1 MRQCAAA
8 PVSRRGRKRCMDE
21 PPILMQGRPR
31 MPKLDSYLFR
41 EFAQSTFAALVVLMI
56 VSLGGVFAD
65 VLGDIARGRV
75 PAGLMLSQLGLMVLN
90 YLPLILPLGLMLGLL
105 LAVGRLYRDSEMPV
119 LVATGV
125 GPRRLLRPLM
135 MLVVPV
141 VGFIAACS
149 LWLGPW
155 ANDYSQRMVAE
166 GNRNLLLT
174 GLEAGRFVELPGGG
188 GVVYVGAMSGEGSAL
203 GRVFVYR
210 QDSKRMDVTT
220 ARSGLLTVDGSERY
234 LDLREGFRVEGPLA
248 DTLDFRMMRYQRNEL
263 RLPDA
268 ETRAAEDD
276 PEYATTVAL
285 LGDPRAEARAQLHA
299 RIAPPLL
306 ALAFAL
312 LAVPLARSPP
322 RQARYG
328 RIALGFLAY
337 VVGMNF
343 MLLGTKW
350 LADGK
355 IPLSLGLWWLVLP
368 LLGFGAWLYFTD
380 GRVSVPRR
388 RRGAEAAR

>member
-1 MRQCAAA
+1 
-8 PVSRRGRKRCMDE
+8 
-21 PPILMQGRPR
+21 
-31 MPKLDSYLFR
+31 
-41 EFAQSTFAALVVLMI
+41 
-56 VSLGGVFAD
+56 
-65 VLGDIARGRV
+65 IARGKV

-135 MLVVPV
+135 LLALPV
-141 VGFIAACS
+141 VAVIAACS
-149 LWLGPW
+149 MWLGPW

-166 GNRNLLLT
+166 GNRSLLLA

-210 QDSKRMDVTT
+210 QSGERMDVTT
-220 ARSGLLTVDGSERY
+220 ARSGRLTVDGAERY
-234 LDLREGFRVEGPLA
+234 LDLREGFRVEGPLS
-248 DTLDFRMMRYQRNEL
+248 DSLDVRTMRAGRDEL

-268 ETRAAEDD
+268 ATRPADD
-276 PEYATTVAL
+276 NPEYDTTLAL
-285 LGDPRAEARAQLHA
+285 LGDPRPEARAQLHS

-343 MLLGTKW
+343 MLLGT
-350 LADGK
+350 
-355 IPLSLGLWWLVLP
+355 
-368 LLGFGAWLYFTD
+368 
-380 GRVSVPRR
+380 R
-388 RRGAEAAR
+388 

>member
-1 MRQCAAA
+1 
-8 PVSRRGRKRCMDE
+8 
-21 PPILMQGRPR
+21 

-125 GPRRLLRPLM
+125 GPVRLLRPLM
-135 MLVVPV
+135 LLVLPV
-141 VGFIAACS
+141 VAFIGACS

-166 GNRNLLLT
+166 GNRSLLLA

-188 GVVYVGAMSGEGSAL
+188 GVVYVGAMSGEGSGL

-210 QDSKRMDVTT
+210 QDEERMDVTT
-220 ARSGLLTVDGSERY
+220 ARTGHLTVEGAERY
-234 LDLREGFRVEGPLA
+234 LDLGQGFRVEGPL
-248 DTLDFRMMRYQRNEL
+248 DGTLDFRMMRYARNEL

-268 ETRAAEDD
+268 ETRPADEN
-276 PEYATTVAL
+276 PEYDSTLEL
-285 LGDPRAEARAQLHA
+285 LGDPRPEARAQLHA

-312 LAVPLARSPP
+312 MAVPLARSPP

-355 IPLSLGLWWLVLP
+355 IPVQLGLWWLVLP
-368 LLGFGAWLYFTD
+368 LLAFGAFLYFRD
-380 GRVSVPRR
+380 GQVGAPRR
-388 RRGAEAAR
+388 RAAAGGAR